1 MNVLASLGELEI
13 HGNPDIFLTFG
24 NYDGVHLGHQKLLL
38 ELLQRSKHSKA
49 KLVVMTFLPHPRKIL
64 QQDAQRFL
72 ISNYLQRRKWLEEL
86 GVDFL
91 VEVPFNR
98 GFSLQSATDFI
109 NNYVL
114 TCKNLK
120 KVFLGWDFAFGANKE
135 GDAKLFK
142 TICNPRSVDVEVM
155 PAFKA
160 DSLSVSSS
168 MIREA
173 LRAGSMPEAK
183 RMLGRCFAIQGLVV
197 RGEGRGRRIGV
208 PTANLQFD
216 VDLLVPAKGVYV
228 TETNYKGLN
237 YRSVTNIGHNPTF
250 SSDKALTVETH
261 LIGFSGDLY
270 GEMIE
275 VSFLQK
281 IRDEK
286 KFSTVNE
293 LIEQLNRDIETGKR
307 FKRD

>member
-1 MNVLASLGELEI
+1 MKVLNSLGQLNL
-13 HGNPDIFLTFG
+13 HGSPDVCLTFG
-24 NYDGVHLGHQKLLL
+24 NYDGVHLGHQKLIR
-38 ELLQRSKHSKA
+38 ELLTQSKQSGA
-49 KLVVMTFLPHPRKIL
+49 KLVLMTFLPHPRKIL
-64 QQDAQRFL
+64 QKDAQRFL
-72 ISNYLQRRKWLEEL
+72 ISNYLQRRRWLEEL

-98 GFSLQSATDFI
+98 DFSVQSASEFI

-114 TCKNLK
+114 TCKTLK
-120 KVFLGWDFAFGANKE
+120 KVYLGWDFAFGANKE
-135 GDAKLFK
+135 GDANLFK
-142 TICNPRSVDVEVM
+142 SLCSSRSIDVEVM
-155 PAFKA
+155 PAYMAEGSK
-160 DSLSVSSS
+160 VSSS
-168 MIREA
+168 VIRDA
-173 LRAGSMPEAK
+173 LMSGDMQDAK
-183 RMLGRCFAIQGLVV
+183 KMLGRYFTIEGLVV

-208 PTANLQFD
+208 PTANMQFD
-216 VDLLVPAKGVYV
+216 IDLLVPAKGVYV
-228 TETNYKGLN
+228 TETNYKGMN

-250 SSDKALTVETH
+250 ASDKALTVETH

-307 FKRD
+307 FQRD